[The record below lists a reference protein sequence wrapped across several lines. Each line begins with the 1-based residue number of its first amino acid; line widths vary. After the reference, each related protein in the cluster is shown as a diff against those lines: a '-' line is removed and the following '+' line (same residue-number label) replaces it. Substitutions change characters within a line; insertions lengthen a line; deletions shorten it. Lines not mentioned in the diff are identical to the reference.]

1 MSQFITTL
9 PYNNVLH
16 FYLWISHGTNVSSNH
31 NYYPLETKFSAL
43 TFYSRPFE
51 TISSEFLQM
60 LDSVII
66 NSTNNQQGSPIICSL
81 ISGACPHIPV
91 TDKKTKKK
99 NVYLPPLIFGV
110 FPDDAD
116 DIKKYSG
123 LYYFTL
129 IKTNKENCKI
139 LKNEQILDHNK
150 LLQFGNI
157 TYSLI
162 FKFVLENCKTKN
174 LNPNDVMLG
183 IYSCQSKNDKYIQ
196 EYNQSDINNFIPKY
210 ADISLET
217 ANILTNM
224 SQFADNGY
232 SSLCIIPY
240 KTLKP
245 WNALGG
251 IKTQGCGLNV
261 LSYYDIIDQTS
272 AREETTCLNIKGT
285 SIFRI
290 IDYIYD
296 YNFWASAS
304 KYSDDKYF
312 VLRMEIETG
321 LHLIIVDFMNKYK
334 INNYAII
341 FKVYK
346 EEKIFNK
353 EFSEVGH
360 SVSIAYNQ
368 GNIIYIDP
376 QGELNAIL
384 QGTPEEMANQLY
396 SEFLNKTQFRY
407 MDVIF
412 TYYDNKEKFGPEIP
426 TFDKKY
432 IMERIDKK
440 IVYFR
445 PKPFDVNYGGNNKNK
460 KRLVNNNKK
469 KTRVNNKKKTKI
481 NKTKKNKTKNKRKN
495 KKGQYGGYDAF
506 EEAMLD
512 ADKKNGIPSVLVVES
527 IS

>member
-1 MSQFITTL
+1 MSQFITIL
-9 PYNNVLH
+9 PPNNVLH

-66 NSTNNQQGSPIICSL
+66 NSTNNQQGSPINQQGSPFICSL
-81 ISGACPHIPV
+81 ISGSCPHIPI

-99 NVYLPPLIFGV
+99 IVYLPPLIFGV
-110 FPDDAD
+110 FPDDAN
-116 DIKKYSG
+116 DIKYYSG

-129 IKTNKENCKI
+129 IKTDKENCKI
-139 LKNEQILDHNK
+139 LKSEKILDHNK

-162 FKFVLENCKTKN
+162 FKFVLENCYKKN
-174 LNPNDVMLG
+174 LDPNHVMLG
-183 IYSCQSKNDKYIQ
+183 IYSCQSKYDKYTQ

-210 ADISLET
+210 SDISLEP
-217 ANILTNM
+217 ADILSNM
-224 SQFADNGY
+224 NQFADNGY
-232 SSLCIIPY
+232 SSLCIIRY
-240 KTLKP
+240 KNLKP
-245 WNALGG
+245 WNALAN

-261 LSYYDIIDQTS
+261 LSYYDILDQTL
-272 AREETTCLNIKGT
+272 AREETTCLTIKGT
-285 SIFRI
+285 SIFKI
-290 IDYIYD
+290 IDYIND
-296 YNFWASAS
+296 YNLLDPS
-304 KYSDDKYF
+304 KYLDDKYF
-312 VLRMEIETG
+312 VLRMEIKTG
-321 LHLIIVDFMNKYK
+321 LHLIIINFMNQFKTQ
-334 INNYAII
+334 NYAII

-346 EEKIFNK
+346 ENFFNK

-384 QGTPEEMANQLY
+384 QGTPEEMVNQLY

-412 TYYDNKEKFGPEIP
+412 TYYDNKEKFGPGIP
-426 TFDKKY
+426 TFDKKS
-432 IMERIDKK
+432 IMEQINKK
-440 IVYFR
+440 IFYFR
-445 PKPFDVNYGGNNKNK
+445 PRPFNVNYGG
-460 KRLVNNNKK
+460 NNKK
-469 KTRVNNKKKTKI
+469 KTRVNKKKRKI
-481 NKTKKNKTKNKRKN
+481 NKTRKNKTKKNKTKNKRMN
-495 KKGQYGGYDAF
+495 KKTQYGGYDAF

-512 ADKKNGIPSVLVVES
+512 ADKKNGIPSVLVES
-527 IS
+527 IA